1 MGLRA
6 RAWEAGEQGVAPHVM
21 LNLAVL
27 QIMRKVNAK
36 PGPDLN
42 WIPKVIAGNPV
53 SPHAMWLT
61 PANFVLATRQF

>member
-1 MGLRA
+1 M
-6 RAWEAGEQGVAPHVM
+6 M

-36 PGPDLN
+36 PGTDLN